1 MNPPTKARPEPKSDL
16 HWLPFRFERLS
27 DDEVFVSNVA
37 GEWLLL
43 SDAEFLQL
51 QSLSFDDPELRRK
64 LAARHFLT
72 SGDRSVDRRL
82 LALKLATRMRRMTEL
97 TGLHIFVVTLRCEHA
112 CEYCQVSRKN
122 SASTE
127 FDMSID
133 DAMKALDIVFQSPG
147 RNLKIEFQGGE
158 SLLNFPLIQSIVLEA
173 KQRNSDGARDLRFVI
188 ASNLVPL
195 TDEILDFAKEHS
207 IYFSTSLDGP
217 PELHNANRAR
227 PGRNSHE
234 LAVAGIRRAR
244 ETLGP
249 DSVSALMTTTTR
261 SLTQPE
267 AIIDEYVNHGL
278 NEVFL
283 RFLSPY
289 GFAVRKGSRKKYDNQ
304 AWLNFY
310 ERGLR
315 YIIQLNK
322 SGTPITEVL
331 ASIYLRKLLTNDPGG
346 YVDLTTPTGAGL
358 GALVYNY
365 DGDVYASD
373 EGRMLREMGDLS
385 FKLGSVRKDSYK
397 DLILSDTL
405 LDAVEASFA
414 PSNPMCSECALEP
427 FCGSDPVLHHTTQ
440 GDMTGFKPLSEF
452 CDRTMTIIPM
462 LLRLYREDRYC
473 RDLFLRWATR

>member
-1 MNPPTKARPEPKSDL
+1 MAPSAPNIDL
-16 HWLPFRFERLS
+16 RWLPFRFERTS
-27 DDEVFVSNVA
+27 DDEVFLSNVA

-43 SDAEFLQL
+43 SNPEFIQL
-51 QSLSFDDPELRRK
+51 QSMSFDDSELRRK
-64 LAARHFLT
+64 LVAKHFLT
-72 SGDRSVDRRL
+72 TGDESVDRRL

-133 DAMKALDIVFQSPG
+133 DAMRALDIVFQSPG

-158 SLLNFPLIQSIVLEA
+158 SLLNFPLIRSIVLEA
-173 KQRNSDGARDLRFVI
+173 KRRNTDGARDLRFVI
-188 ASNLVPL
+188 ATNLVPL

-217 PELHNANRAR
+217 PELHNANRSR

-234 LAVAGIRRAR
+234 FAVAGIRRVR

-267 AIIDEYVNHGL
+267 AIVDEYVSQGL

-289 GFAVRKGSRKKYDNQ
+289 GFAVKKGSQNKYDNQ

-315 YIIQLNK
+315 YIIKLNK
-322 SGTPITEVL
+322 SGTPITEAL

-346 YVDLTTPTGAGL
+346 YVDLATPTGAGL

-385 FKLGSVRKDSYK
+385 FRLGSVREDSYK
-397 DLILSDTL
+397 DLILSDIL

-452 CDRTMTIIPM
+452 CDRTMTIVPL
-462 LLRLYREDRYC
+462 LLRLYRDDRYS

>member
-1 MNPPTKARPEPKSDL
+1 MNPPTKAQPAPESDL

-346 YVDLTTPTGAGL
+346 YVDLATPTGAGL

-373 EGRMLREMGDLS
+373 EGRMLREMGDFS
-385 FKLGSVRKDSYK
+385 FKLGSVREDSYK

>member
-1 MNPPTKARPEPKSDL
+1 MSPPRTAIQAPKSDFQ
-16 HWLPFRFERLS
+16 WLPFRFERLS
-27 DDEVFVSNVA
+27 EDEVFISNVA

-43 SDAEFLQL
+43 TDSEFGQL
-51 QSLSFDDPELRRK
+51 QSLLFGDLALPRK
-64 LAARHFLT
+64 LAGKHFITT
-72 SGDRSVDRRL
+72 SDDSVEQRL

-127 FDMSID
+127 FDMSAE

-147 RNLKIEFQGGE
+147 RNIKIEFQGGE
-158 SLLNFPLIQSIVLEA
+158 SLLNFPLIQKIVLEA
-173 KQRNSDGARDLRFVI
+173 NKRNLVEDRDLRFVI
-188 ASNLVPL
+188 ATNLVPL
-195 TDEILDFAKEHS
+195 TDEILDFAQEHS

-227 PGRNSHE
+227 PGKNSHE
-234 LAVAGIRRAR
+234 LACQGIKRVMER
-244 ETLGP
+244 LGP
-249 DSVSALMTTTTR
+249 DSVSALMTTTVR
-261 SLTQPE
+261 SLAQPE
-267 AIIDEYVNHGL
+267 DIIDEYVKHGL

-289 GFAVRKGSRKKYDNQ
+289 GFAVRSGSNKKYDNH
-304 AWLNFY
+304 AWLDFY

-315 YIIQLNK
+315 YIIELNK
-322 SGTPITEVL
+322 SGTQITEVL

-346 YVDLTTPTGAGL
+346 YVDLATPTGAGL

-365 DGDVYASD
+365 DGDIYASD

-385 FKLGSVRKDSYK
+385 FRLGSVREHTYR
-397 DLILSDTL
+397 DLIMSDVL

-414 PSNPMCSECALEP
+414 PSNPMCSDCALEP
-427 FCGSDPVLHHTTQ
+427 FCGSDPVIHHTTQ
-440 GDMTGFKPLSEF
+440 GEMTGFKPLSEF
-452 CDRTMTIIPM
+452 CDRTMSIVPL
-462 LLRLYREDRYC
+462 LLRLYHEDRYC
-473 RDLFLRWATR
+473 RDLFLRWATK

>member
-1 MNPPTKARPEPKSDL
+1 MNPPTKARPAPESDL

-346 YVDLTTPTGAGL
+346 YVDLATPTGAGL

-373 EGRMLREMGDLS
+373 EGRMLREMGDFS
-385 FKLGSVRKDSYK
+385 FKLGSVREDSYK

>member
-1 MNPPTKARPEPKSDL
+1 MNPPTKAQPAPESDL

-64 LAARHFLT
+64 LAAKHFLT

-173 KQRNSDGARDLRFVI
+173 KQRNFDGARDLRFVI

-346 YVDLTTPTGAGL
+346 YVDLATPTGAGL

-373 EGRMLREMGDLS
+373 EGRMLREMGDFS
-385 FKLGSVRKDSYK
+385 FKLGSVREDSYK